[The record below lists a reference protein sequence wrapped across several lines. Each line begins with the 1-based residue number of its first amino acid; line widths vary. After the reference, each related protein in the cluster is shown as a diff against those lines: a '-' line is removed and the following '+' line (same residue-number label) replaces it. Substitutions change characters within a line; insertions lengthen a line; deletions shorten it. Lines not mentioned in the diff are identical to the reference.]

1 MLLRLTD
8 GTTTLTLSGAGA
20 YLGATYFPS
29 GGGADG
35 RVTESFHIVLE
46 GTEAA
51 IRAAVNAVQA
61 MFAQARGRE
70 RSLTARVFVEYRPTD
85 SGDILRSEIFD
96 GDAPY
101 SQVPAERML
110 TAALNTV
117 RVVVAWE
124 RADEWEGPET
134 ELPMA
139 SSVHAERTGG
149 VTVTGSAGINYATM
163 TAANV
168 KGTRPAPIRLRV
180 LNASGSTLSWR
191 TIHAG
196 LNVYSAPTSADL
208 WLLGSEA
215 TGGGS
220 ASWSAGVNHN
230 SLTWLIPFTT
240 TLLGQTQGR
249 TFRILA
255 AFDSITSTANVR
267 ASVGSYVGGV
277 YVPTR
282 YGSERTTLRELI
294 DLGEFAVPPG
304 GYSVANAAAA
314 MAITVR
320 SAYSGSAVLNFVMLM
335 PTDGYRRIE
344 QVGFTTANGA
354 GVEDDGIEGGAYAV
368 SGSSRYPIVAT
379 TGDGV
384 RVHPGRDQR
393 LYVLYG
399 EDGPW
404 VAGRTMTVQAW
415 YRPIYDNI

>member
-29 GGGADG
+29 GGGDE
-35 RVTESFHIVLE
+35 RVTESVPLVLE

-51 IRAAVNAVQA
+51 IRGAVQAVQA
-61 MFAQARGRE
+61 MFERARGRE
-70 RSLTARVFVEYRPTD
+70 KSLSARVFVEYRPTD
-85 SGDILRSEIFD
+85 AGDIYRSEIFD
-96 GDAPY
+96 GYASY

-110 TAALNTV
+110 SGTLNTV
-117 RVVVAWE
+117 RVVVSWE
-124 RADEWEGPET
+124 RADQWKGPEA
-134 ELPMA
+134 ELPLA
-139 SSVHAERTGG
+139 SSVHTERTGG
-149 VTVTGSAGINYATM
+149 VTVTGSAGVNYATIS
-163 TAANV
+163 AANV

-180 LNASGSTLSWR
+180 LNASGGAVSWR
-191 TIHAG
+191 TLHVG
-196 LNVYSAPTSADL
+196 LNAYSAPTSADL

-215 TGGGS
+215 VGGAS

-230 SLTWLIPFTT
+230 SLTWLIPFTA

-267 ASVGSYVGGV
+267 ASVGSYVSSV

-320 SAYSGSAVLNFVMLM
+320 SAFAGSAVLNFVMLM
-335 PTDGYRRIE
+335 PTDGARRLE
-344 QVGFTTANGA
+344 QIGFSTANGA

-368 SGSSRYPIVAT
+368 SGSSRYPIVAAA
-379 TGDGV
+379 GDGV

-404 VAGRTMTVQAW
+404 VAGRVMTVQAW
-415 YRPIYDNI
+415 YRPVYDNI